1 MKILQDEDLS
11 KYTSVRIGGT
21 AKTMY
26 FPESRDEL
34 IDLIK
39 HHDTP
44 VFISGG
50 SNLLINNREFETV
63 INLKS
68 VDSSLEHLGGGRF
81 RAGASV
87 HLQKLIN
94 TINKNGYGGIEYLF
108 SVPGLVGGAIVMN
121 AGRGKTHKK
130 CISDYII
137 SVDAIRDGAP
147 ITLEKESCGFDYRT
161 SVFKNSNM
169 IVTSVLFKFPEMSA
183 EETAQAKN
191 DRIAL
196 CREKQDNSRPNF
208 GSVFM
213 ESSPLIMRLARS
225 LKIGGKRVHFSGKT
239 TNWILNEG
247 EGTFQDALNA
257 IQKVERMHKLLGQ
270 RCRREV
276 IVIE

>member
-94 TINKNGYGGIEYLF
+94 TINENGYGGIEYLF

-137 SVDAIRDGAP
+137 SVDAIRDGSVYL
-147 ITLEKESCGFDYRT
+147 ITL
-161 SVFKNSNM
+161 
-169 IVTSVLFKFPEMSA
+169 FP
-183 EETAQAKN
+183 
-191 DRIAL
+191 
-196 CREKQDNSRPNF
+196 
-208 GSVFM
+208 
-213 ESSPLIMRLARS
+213 
-225 LKIGGKRVHFSGKT
+225 
-239 TNWILNEG
+239 
-247 EGTFQDALNA
+247 
-257 IQKVERMHKLLGQ
+257 
-270 RCRREV
+270 
-276 IVIE
+276 